1 MKNNII
7 QRDSVNTSSSNY
19 YTIYA
24 FYSTA
29 NMTSD
34 YNILYNAGNGSI
46 QNQGV
51 SLGTNN
57 QLNVDPGLYDG
68 GDGFH
73 LAAANELGTPL
84 TEVTVDVDGEPR
96 DDTNP
101 DIGADE
107 YYSPNYDGVIYVP
120 GEIATIQGAIDVAV
134 NNDSILVAAGTYREN
149 IDYDGKNLTII
160 GEDRETTIIDGNN
173 SGRGVE
179 LAGQS
184 ILSTFTIQNGS
195 GNNGGNAVHASG
207 NAILDNLIITSNSN
221 TLGNGSVMLE
231 ANTVLKNSLIVN
243 NQDVGVVC
251 SGADAT
257 ISNVTIAG
265 NTGAGIELKSLGGSN
280 SHPTLINSIVYGN
293 QDNNNIQ
300 FSAPSG
306 HSINISYS
314 LIQDGQD
321 SITIYN
327 SDTLI
332 WGTGNLDVD
341 PMFVDTA

>member
-1 MKNNII
+1 MLGTGASSVPIDGVTYEIPNTDII
-7 QRDSVNTSSSNY
+7 CNARPNPSSS
-19 YTIYA
+19 
-24 FYSTA
+24 
-29 NMTSD
+29 
-34 YNILYNAGNGSI
+34 
-46 QNQGV
+46 
-51 SLGTNN
+51 
-57 QLNVDPGLYDG
+57 
-68 GDGFH
+68 
-73 LAAANELGTPL
+73 
-84 TEVTVDVDGEPR
+84 
-96 DDTNP
+96 NP
-101 DIGADE
+101 DIGAYE
-107 YYSPNYDGVIYVP
+107 SSLSTPIYNPNKYVSTSGSNSSSGVITDP
-120 GEIATIQGAIDVAV
+120 FLTIQHAVDQSQDNDIINVAV
-134 NNDSILVAAGTYREN
+134 GTYVEN
-149 IDYDGKNLTII
+149 IDYNGKNLTII
-160 GEDRETTIIDGNN
+160 GADRGTTIIDGNN
-173 SGRGVE
+173 SGRGAE

-221 TLGNGSVMLE
+221 ALGNGSVMLE

-251 SGADAT
+251 NGADAT
-257 ISNVTIAG
+257 ISNVTIAS

-327 SDTLI
+327 NDTLI

-341 PMFVDTA
+341 PNVCGYS